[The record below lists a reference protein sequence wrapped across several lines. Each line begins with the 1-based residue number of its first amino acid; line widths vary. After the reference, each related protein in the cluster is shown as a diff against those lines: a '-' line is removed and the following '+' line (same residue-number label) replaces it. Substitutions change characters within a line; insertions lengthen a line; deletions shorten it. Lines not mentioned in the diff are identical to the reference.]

1 MTGEP
6 NELGQIVG
14 PVVNGWLAAQFPST
28 EPMVGEYCRVERLDP
43 EHHAAPLF
51 EANNTD
57 PTGANWTYLP
67 YGPYPELDEY
77 RAWVASAAATDDPM
91 FFAVVDHSTGQAIG
105 VTSFLRISID
115 DGSIEV
121 GNINYSPL
129 LQRTRMG
136 TEAMY
141 LMMVRAFDD
150 WGYRRYEWKCN
161 ALNAPSMAAA
171 RRLGFTYEGT
181 HRKAK
186 VVKGRNRDTAWFSI
200 TDDEWGPIKQRF
212 LRWLD
217 PTNFDEAGRQL
228 TPLATK
234 TTGTAP
240 S

>member
-1 MTGEP
+1 
-6 NELGQIVG
+6 
-14 PVVNGWLAAQFPST
+14 
-28 EPMVGEYCRVERLDP
+28 MVGKYCRVARLGP
-43 EHHAAPLF
+43 EHHAVALF
-51 EANNTD
+51 EANSTD

-67 YGPYPELDEY
+67 YGPYPTLDEY
-77 RAWVASAAATDDPM
+77 RAWLASVAAEEDPM
-91 FFAVVDHSTGQAIG
+91 FFAIVDATTGQAVG
-105 VTSFLRISID
+105 VASFLRISID

-129 LQRTRMG
+129 LQRTRMS

-141 LMMVRAFDD
+141 LMMARVFDD

-161 ALNAPSMAAA
+161 ALNEPSLAAA

-200 TDDEWGPIKQRF
+200 TDDEWPPIKQGF

-217 PTNFDEAGRQL
+217 PSNFDEAGRQL
-228 TPLATK
+228 TPLAVR
-234 TTGTAP
+234 GT
-240 S
+240 